1 MEENI
6 IYTLLLGS
14 NLGEREKYLKG
25 ARDLL
30 EKSGRII
37 GASSI
42 METEAWGKTDQNDFL
57 NQVILLESMLTPQDL
72 LNRIHEIEESL
83 GRIRIEKWGPRTVDI
98 DILYAQN
105 LIIQEEN
112 LTIPHPAIA
121 DRHFTLVLLQEL
133 IPEFIDP
140 ISHKT
145 AGEMMQELALTN

>member
-14 NLGEREKYLKG
+14 NIGEREKYLKG

-42 METEAWGKTDQNDFL
+42 MESEAWGNTNQNDFL
-57 NQVILLESMLTPQDL
+57 NQVILFDSGLNPNEL
-72 LNRIHEIEESL
+72 LDIIHVIEESF
-83 GRIRIEKWGPRTVDI
+83 GRIRNEKWGPRTLDI

-105 LIIQEEN
+105 LIVKEEH
-112 LTIPHPAIA
+112 LVIPHPAIPE
-121 DRHFTLVLLQEL
+121 REFTLKLLQEL
-133 IPEFIDP
+133 VPEFKDP
-140 ISHKT
+140 VTNKT
-145 AGEMMQELALTN
+145 AGHMLEDLAVTS